1 MYGRMRANGRLPSL
15 ASSMKERSDGYNS
28 QLFGSR
34 GGQWSGFLGFARRT
48 TKPLSTCRVSVSAN
62 HIVGS
67 CASVAVPDQSMLEE
81 TKVWEIAFFG
91 RQAGLRNSRK
101 QGMYFICSLVISTLS
116 PHRSKYVLMYL
127 YYIII
132 NAFGMVLCW
141 SVPFKLVDPISDGSW
156 IESCCYRTI
165 FHRRASG
172 KMKWTVRIQEWQ
184 QFKQLDGQDD
194 LYVWLSTV
202 WFIMIGALDLDID
215 DFACLIHMCAKC
227 NVGSLLLSWER
238 QLKCVWMCKIGQ
250 SLLAYVLHQLLVVW
264 SETWPARSVSW
275 ACILGFPCSISFLAK
290 GSFRVHFNECWE
302 KSWLIWIHWLI
313 GLLIW
318 KGQIR
323 E

>member
-1 MYGRMRANGRLPSL
+1 MGDFRVWRVRWKNGPMGTIVSFSGPEAGNGAGFWGLH
-15 ASSMKERSDGYNS
+15 A
-28 QLFGSR
+28 
-34 GGQWSGFLGFARRT
+34 GQ

-101 QGMYFICSLVISTLS
+101 QGMYFICSLVISRLS
-116 PHRSKYVLMYL
+116 PHRSKYTYVPILYNNKCVWHGIVL
-127 YYIII
+127 IRAVQIGGPH
-132 NAFGMVLCW
+132 FRW
-141 SVPFKLVDPISDGSW
+141 SW

-165 FHRRASG
+165 YHRRAPG
-172 KMKWTVRIQEWQ
+172 KMKWTAWIQEWQ

-202 WFIMIGALDLDID
+202 WFIMIGALDFDID

-227 NVGSLLLSWER
+227 NVGSLVLSWER

-250 SLLAYVLHQLLVVW
+250 WLLAYLLHQLLVVW
-264 SETWPARSVSW
+264 CETWPARSVNW
-275 ACILGFPCSISFLAK
+275 ACSMGFPCSISFLAK